1 MKTTLSTLTLLCVA
15 LILSPELLAQV
26 TLEERSGKIIAK
38 VSGRPVIQYHAETEN
53 PPRGMESVYARSGFI
68 HPVYS
73 PSGKVLTDAFPI
85 GHVHQHAVFNAWT
98 RATFNHEV
106 VDFWN
111 QHKKLG
117 TVEHKNVIGLTENAF
132 EVALQQISLKT
143 GPAIDEQWRVS
154 VQDSADPFIIDIE
167 IQQSCATPNEIYLH
181 PYHYGGFGFRGS
193 PHWSPEDTTHY
204 EGSMKVLTGDGIR
217 DIKDSNHTTP
227 RWVAVY
233 GKIAGESAGLV
244 IMDHPA
250 NFRYPQPVRVHPK
263 MPYFVFSPVVK
274 GSFIIKPGLSYKARY
289 RIATFD
295 GEPDPRELERWYQ
308 NYLENESDFRAKK
321 DK

>member
-1 MKTTLSTLTLLCVA
+1 MKTTLSILSLLCGTLFLA
-15 LILSPELLAQV
+15 PELLAQV
-26 TLEERSGKIIAK
+26 TIEERGGKIIAN

-53 PPRGMESVYARSGFI
+53 PPPGMDSAYARSGFI

-98 RATFNHEV
+98 RATFKHEV

-117 TVEHKNVIGLTENAF
+117 TVEHKNVISLKENAF
-132 EVALQQISLKT
+132 EVALQQTSLKT

-154 VQDSADPFIIDIE
+154 VQDSNDPFIIDIE
-167 IQQSCATPNEIYLH
+167 IEQSCATNDEIYLH

-193 PHWSPEDTTHY
+193 PHWSPEDKPHY

-233 GKIAGESAGLV
+233 GKITGKSAGLV

-250 NFRYPQPVRVHPK
+250 NFRYPQPVRVHPT

-274 GSFIIKPGLSYKARY
+274 GSFIIKPGLSYNARY

-295 GEPDPRELERWYQ
+295 GEPDPMELERWYQ
-308 NYLENESDFRAKK
+308 NYLESEFDFRAEENK
-321 DK
+321 